1 MSNPYREAGAATPR
15 VLLTIIAAADADPD
29 HVDRP
34 SRQVLAELREL
45 DLDWTRLVESTQTPP
60 PGSKGVDAS
69 LGAVLI
75 SLSSAGVLSAVIE
88 AVREWLRRHKDGS
101 SVTLTIGG
109 DTLALGSASDEAQE
123 ELVDVFVRRHGGD

>member
-15 VLLTIIAAADADPD
+15 LLLTIIAAADADPD

-45 DLDWTRLVESTQTPP
+45 DLDWTRLVESTETSR
-60 PGSKGVDAS
+60 GSKGVDAS

>member
-1 MSNPYREAGAATPR
+1 MSNQYREAGAATPCL
-15 VLLTIIAAADADPD
+15 LLTIIAAADADPD
-29 HVDRP
+29 QVDRP

-45 DLDWTRLVESTQTPP
+45 DLDWTRLVESAETPQ
-60 PGSKGVDAS
+60 GRKGVDTS

-88 AVREWLRRHKDGS
+88 AVREWLRRHTNGS

-123 ELVDVFVRRHGGD
+123 ELVDVFVRRHGR

>member
-1 MSNPYREAGAATPR
+1 MSNQYREGAAATPR
-15 VLLTIIAAADADPD
+15 LLLTITAAADADPED
-29 HVDRP
+29 VDRP
-34 SRQVLAELREL
+34 SRQVLADLREL
-45 DLDWTRLVESTQTPP
+45 DLDWTRLVESTETPER
-60 PGSKGVDAS
+60 SKGVDTS

-75 SLSSAGVLSAVIE
+75 SLSSAGVLSAVID

-123 ELVDVFVRRHGGD
+123 ELVDLFVRRHGL